1 MLVFS
6 AKDILWT
13 DGHIHFMKL
22 FIFIFDIRL
31 WNVVTKYVKG
41 HINMFL
47 QFGSLHCY
55 IIILTGASKFVA
67 KSLIGGSGGVCHP
80 LMAIFAPGRA
90 VRSAILLK
98 MIHENPALTSPG
110 SWGSRRIRCMPTESC
125 LPLRRTA
132 GLCIRITKFA
142 LRYSIKTVG
151 NIGVY

>member
-6 AKDILWT
+6 AKYILWT

-22 FIFIFDIRL
+22 FIFILIS
-31 WNVVTKYVKG
+31 
-41 HINMFL
+41 
-47 QFGSLHCY
+47 GSEMLLPSTSKA
-55 IIILTGASKFVA
+55 ILICFCNLEVCTVILLLGASKFVA

-98 MIHENPALTSPG
+98 MIHENPALTSPE